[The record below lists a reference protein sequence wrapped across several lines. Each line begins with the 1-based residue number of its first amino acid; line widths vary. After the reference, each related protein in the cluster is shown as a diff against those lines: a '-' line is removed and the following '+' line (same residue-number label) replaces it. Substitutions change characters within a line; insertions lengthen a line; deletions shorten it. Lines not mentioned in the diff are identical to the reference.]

1 MSESLGLI
9 FVIDDDKL
17 IRHSL
22 GELISSMG
30 LQVKLFG
37 SASEL
42 LNCKP
47 PETPACAIL
56 DIRLPGII
64 GLDLQSRLAEAG
76 IRIPVIFL
84 TGQSDIVLSARPM
97 KAPNKSLENFNIRAR
112 RLVRSGA
119 YFPSVLFSRTHDI
132 KMLHAKPVVYLY
144 LADGTLGWVLLGLRL
159 N

>member
-1 MSESLGLI
+1 
-9 FVIDDDKL
+9 
-17 IRHSL
+17 
-22 GELISSMG
+22 MG
-30 LQVKLFG
+30 LQVKLFD

-76 IRIPVIFL
+76 IGIPVIFL
-84 TGQSDIVLSARPM
+84 TGQSDIVLFARPM
-97 KAPNKSLENFNIRAR
+97 KAPNKSLEHFNIRAR

-132 KMLHAKPVVYLY
+132 KCFMLRLWCIFTSLTGHW
-144 LADGTLGWVLLGLRL
+144 GWVLLGLRVS
-159 N
+159 